1 MDPKKNLIVDVVAL
15 AVYAIVANPA
25 ITGVALHEWAGLGL
39 VLVFLVHVAAHVDWV
54 ADTVR
59 SALRSPSWSRVGN
72 LVLDVCI
79 VVAFMVC
86 VVSGVLVSGAVL
98 PALGYYA
105 QGYYFWDPLHAISAK
120 VLLALLLVHVVVHA
134 RWFIRFAKK
143 GKDAEHADELD

>member
-1 MDPKKNLIVDVVAL
+1 MGAKKNLVVDVTAL
-15 AVYAIVANPA
+15 VVYALVANPA
-25 ITGVALHEWAGLGL
+25 VTGIAVHEWVGLGL

-54 ADTVR
+54 ADAVR
-59 SALRSPSWSRVGN
+59 SALRDPAWGRTGN
-72 LVLDVCI
+72 MVLDAGI
-79 VVAFMVC
+79 AVAFMVC

-98 PALGYYA
+98 PAFGYYA

-134 RWFIRFAKK
+134 RWLMRFAKK